1 MKKPEEAWEQH
12 PPFEARPPRHEH
24 HPPFEEEAVEED
36 TPEFSAIRTI
46 ELLGRLHHMA
56 FRTLF
61 LQDGLPP
68 AQAGAMRTVIRFPG
82 LSQRELADKLHIQR
96 ATATVMLQKM
106 EKAGY
111 VERRPDQEDQR
122 IFRIYPTALATAVD
136 VENRK
141 NVVAYFSRC
150 FSDVPPEEFAV
161 MVKCLKQLGKNLK
174 GILDENA
181 ETLGKE

>member
-82 LSQRELADKLHIQR
+82 LSQRELC
-96 ATATVMLQKM
+96 T
-106 EKAGY
+106 
-111 VERRPDQEDQR
+111 
-122 IFRIYPTALATAVD
+122 
-136 VENRK
+136 
-141 NVVAYFSRC
+141 SR
-150 FSDVPPEEFAV
+150 SA
-161 MVKCLKQLGKNLK
+161 
-174 GILDENA
+174 
-181 ETLGKE
+181 